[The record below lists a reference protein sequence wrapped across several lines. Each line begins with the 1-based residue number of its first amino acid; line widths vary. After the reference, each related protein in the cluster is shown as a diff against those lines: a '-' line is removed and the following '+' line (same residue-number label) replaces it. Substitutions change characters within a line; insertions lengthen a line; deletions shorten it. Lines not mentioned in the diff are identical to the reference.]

1 VIDASAFVDGLAL
14 ALLAAAVASVVIR
27 DLVGGVWLLVFQS
40 TVLALIAAT
49 IALASG
55 ELHMWLVVVLTVLV
69 RAVIAPALLFGVLR
83 RVALRRETRPLL
95 PTRLAAVGALGLIVL
110 AFVAGGRLALL
121 DGFPSRNALPV
132 ALALT
137 LLGLLLMCTRRKAIS
152 QVIGLITIENGIFL
166 AGLSATLGLPLFVEI
181 GVFFDL
187 LVALTVLAV
196 FTFRIN
202 EHFETVNTDA
212 LRELRG

>member
-1 VIDASAFVDGLAL
+1 MTGASELVDGLAL
-14 ALLAAAVASVVIR
+14 ALLAGALASVVVR
-27 DLVGGVWLLVFQS
+27 DLIAGVWLLVFQS

-49 IALASG
+49 MAITSG

-69 RAVIAPALLFGVLR
+69 RAVAAPTLLFGILR
-83 RVALRRETRPLL
+83 RVELRRETRPLL
-95 PTRLAAVGALGLIVL
+95 RTRLAAVGALGLIVL

-121 DGFPSRNALPV
+121 DGFPSRDALPV
-132 ALALT
+132 ALSLT

-187 LVALTVLAV
+187 LVGLTVLTV